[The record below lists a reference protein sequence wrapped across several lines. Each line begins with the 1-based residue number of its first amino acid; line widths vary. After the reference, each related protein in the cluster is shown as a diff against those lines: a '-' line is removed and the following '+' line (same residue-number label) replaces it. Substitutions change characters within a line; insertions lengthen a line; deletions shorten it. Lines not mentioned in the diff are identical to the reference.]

1 MDEKGLKSELNKLQ
15 KHIQQECNRIS
26 TAFGLTHIAVEL
38 KPDAN
43 GKVFTLSDNAVKI
56 KVAWQEDLIDG

>member
-26 TAFGLTHIAVEL
+26 TAFGLTYMAVEL
-38 KPDAN
+38 KPNMGSRLFDLPD
-43 GKVFTLSDNAVKI
+43 GGVKI